1 MPCVLAIS
9 EVIKVGAIPLIA
21 ALVGYATNW
30 LAVRMM
36 FRPMQPRGIGPFKW
50 QGVIPAKAAKMG
62 SISVDTGL
70 AKLGDMEE
78 FYAELDPERIAE
90 HIVAH
95 SRQDIRELTEQTIR
109 REHPSLWGDLGPELR
124 EEVHTR
130 VQSQLPEIMHDI
142 TAAIGEHIDQL
153 MDLKLMVVRHMGENP
168 ILCNR
173 IFSDV
178 GEREFRFIVYSGG
191 AFGFVLGLVQM
202 GAYIAFPFFWI
213 LPVFGAFVGYA
224 TNWLALNI
232 IFRPVRPRKVGPF
245 TIQGLFLR
253 RQDEVAETYAS
264 IITDDVLTMRHLAQ
278 ELMHGPKN
286 DRTRELMRS
295 RLRPS
300 IDEAL
305 GQVQPAVRL
314 AVGSREYDAVRDE
327 LAVAAVEPAEDALT
341 DPEFNEERSAV
352 LRGLMAKRMAA
363 LPATDFAELLRSAF
377 EEDEWQL
384 IAVGSVLGLF
394 AGILQIATV
403 F

>member
-1 MPCVLAIS
+1 MAIS